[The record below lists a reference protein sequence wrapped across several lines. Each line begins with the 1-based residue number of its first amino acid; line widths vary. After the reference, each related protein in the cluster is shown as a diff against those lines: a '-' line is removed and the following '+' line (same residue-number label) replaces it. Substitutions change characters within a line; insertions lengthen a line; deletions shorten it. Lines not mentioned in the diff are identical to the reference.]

1 MNYHVGRAGQQLGV
15 YPEETIR
22 AMLGRGELRPDD
34 LGWKEGMAAWQPL
47 GELFPG
53 LNAPPPPPPSGFTP
67 PPPPPGGVASQVLVG
82 RGGIAPPP
90 KPASNLVPAILVTL
104 FCCLPFGIASVV
116 FASQVDGKYAAG
128 DYLGA
133 EEAAAKSKKW
143 MWWAFGIGLVV
154 SVLYFGLMVVGAVTG
169 AMNGVQTP

>member
-15 YPEETIR
+15 YPEETVR

-53 LNAPPPPPPSGFTP
+53 LGAPPPPPSGFAVP
-67 PPPPPGGVASQVLVG
+67 PLPPGGGFAG
-82 RGGIAPPP
+82 RGGYGGNRAAPP

-104 FCCLPFGIASVV
+104 FCCLPLGVPAII
-116 FASQVDGKYAAG
+116 FASQVDGKYAVG
-128 DYLGA
+128 DYAGA
-133 EEAAAKSKKW
+133 EAAAAKSKKW
-143 MWWAFGIGLVV
+143 MWWAFGIGLVF
-154 SVLYFGLMVVGAVTG
+154 SLLYFGLTAVGVATSTLHG
-169 AMNGVQTP
+169 LPRT